1 LTKEEAQTIYRG
13 AWEQYLLSTS
23 EAQKEFLGDLMDSVQ
38 PDCDPTGRGEEW
50 KRFKNSLPGFNDFWD
65 SYSANVARLVRQS
78 SSQMGKERAVN

>member
-1 LTKEEAQTIYRG
+1 MTKEEAQTIYRG

-23 EAQKEFLGDLMDSVQ
+23 EDQKEFLGDLMDSVQ
-38 PDCDPTGRGEEW
+38 SDCAPSTRSKEW

-78 SSQMGKERAVN
+78 SSLMGKERAIN